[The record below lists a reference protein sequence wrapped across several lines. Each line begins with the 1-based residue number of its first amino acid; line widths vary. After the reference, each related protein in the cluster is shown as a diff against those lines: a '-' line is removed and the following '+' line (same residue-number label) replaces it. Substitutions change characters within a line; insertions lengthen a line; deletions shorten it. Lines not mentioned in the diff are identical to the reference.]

1 MIADSDIFVWELAG
15 VAIALVFSALF
26 SGSETALT
34 SLSRAK
40 IEEALDSRRLFVAP
54 FRLWKSHPHRVLT
67 TILIGNTLVNIVAG
81 ALASELASHFTLE
94 EAVPLAVGG
103 ITFLVLMFGEI
114 TPKAIARTFPLQ
126 VSLPAMWLIF
136 LFYVLFFPITYVI
149 TWALRGVIRL
159 IGGRHPGEER
169 VTDKDLEYL
178 VRLGAN
184 EGSIDK
190 DQEELL
196 QSVIEFPDTI
206 TKEIMCP
213 RTDIVAISLD
223 SSYEQV
229 VETVV
234 ESGFSRIPVYDGS
247 LDKIVGIFYSRH
259 LLDRPAPDD
268 REGFL
273 RKHMRPP
280 VFVPET
286 KKISELLKLFQ
297 EKGIHMATVVNEFGG
312 TEGIVTLEDIVEE
325 LLGDI
330 RDEFDVEEDRL
341 VPLTDGG
348 FLADARI
355 EIDELEDKMGLEFPE
370 EREYETLG
378 GFLMEAIGSV
388 PNVGTQH
395 RFQNHEFTVSAA
407 DANRVISVHIHKLP
421 PPADE
426 GTAGQSAEGR
436 SN

>member
-1 MIADSDIFVWELAG
+1 MTDVDLLIWELIG
-15 VAIALVFSALF
+15 IAASVIFSALF

-34 SLSRAK
+34 SLSRSK
-40 IEEALDSRRLFVAP
+40 IEQMLDSRSVFTRPL
-54 FRLWKSHPHRVLT
+54 RLWRSHPHRVLA
-67 TILIGNTLVNIVAG
+67 TILIGNTLVSITAG
-81 ALASELASHFTLE
+81 ALASEVASHFTFD
-94 EAVPLAVGG
+94 EAVPAAVGG
-103 ITFLVLMFGEI
+103 TAALVLMFGEI
-114 TPKAIARTFPLQ
+114 TPKAIARTFPSA
-126 VSLPAMWLIF
+126 VSVPAMWLIF
-136 LFYVLFFPITYVI
+136 AFYVMFFPITFVI

-159 IGGRHPGEER
+159 IGGRNPDGQR

-178 VRLGAN
+178 VRLGAT

-206 TKEIMCP
+206 TKEIMVP
-213 RTDIVAISLD
+213 RTDIVAIPLD
-223 SSYEQV
+223 STYEEV
-229 VETVV
+229 VEMAV
-234 ESGFSRIPVYDGS
+234 ESGFSRIPVFDGS
-247 LDKIVGIFYSRH
+247 LDKIAGIFYTKH

-268 REGFL
+268 RETFL
-273 RKHMRPP
+273 RKRMRPP
-280 VFVPET
+280 VFVPES

-312 TEGIVTLEDIVEE
+312 TEGIVTLEDVVEE

-330 RDEFDVEEDRL
+330 RDEFDVEEERL

-348 FLADARI
+348 YLADARI
-355 EIDELEDKMGLEFPE
+355 EIDEIEEKIGLQFPE

-378 GFLMEAIGSV
+378 GFLMEAVGSV

-407 DANRVISVHIHKLP
+407 DANRVISVQIHKLS
-421 PPADE
+421 PPAEE
-426 GTAGQSAEGR
+426 GSPNEPAEGH
-436 SN
+436 SG